1 MKSEKNEQKE
11 LRSLQK
17 ELIQAKELYEKG
29 QFEEAFNISARV
41 YQESQTLN
49 DNILIFDAL
58 ISKAT
63 IPIQLGNLETIP
75 DLIIQ
80 AEKLLQTFSDE
91 SLEEI
96 ELKKADL
103 LSIKGQY
110 HFIKGDLDKSVEFQ
124 KQFLTIQENFRN
136 KKNIAQTLS
145 FIGDGL
151 VLAGNID
158 ESLKYY
164 KKSLILCEELDLK
177 ATKARIYVAF
187 SAICWISGNNERG
200 INYVNE
206 SLKISEKLDHKPL
219 IAMALNNL
227 GSMYRTQ
234 GDLDNAM
241 ETWERSLQIAEEIN
255 YKLIKVSLLDCIIQ
269 GAIEK
274 GEHKQAKGYLQIL
287 KEIYEKEQPQYV
299 NELYQLNKALVL
311 KLSLR
316 ARDRADAE
324 DILKEIIKE
333 ESTITEPKIIAL
345 LNLCD
350 LLLTELQMTGYMEIV
365 DELQQYIDKL
375 LDISEKIHSYLFMAE
390 TYLLQARLSLLTLS
404 LKESKR
410 FFTQAQ
416 QIAEKWGF
424 SQLSTKITKEKEEFL
439 KQMNKWEKLKE
450 TDAPLNERLEL
461 AQIDKQIERMLQN
474 RSELT
479 GQIIE
484 EKVDVHKETKICMIC
499 KGEVA
504 GYIYLCECDAIYCE
518 NCVKALIDLEN
529 ACWVCET
536 PIDQSRPIKQFKK
549 DEVEIKKKIT
559 RKEDR
564 EPIKNN

>member
-1 MKSEKNEQKE
+1 VTYEKKGQKE

-17 ELIQAKELYEKG
+17 ELIQAKKLYERG
-29 QFEEAFNISARV
+29 QFEEAFNISVRV
-41 YQESQTLN
+41 YQESQALN

-58 ISKAT
+58 IIKAT

-110 HFIKGDLDKSVEFQ
+110 HYSNGELDKSVEFQ
-124 KQFLTIQENFRN
+124 KQILTIQENFGN

-151 VLAGNID
+151 ALAGNID
-158 ESLKYY
+158 ESLNYY

-177 ATKARIYVAF
+177 ATKARIYIAF
-187 SAICWISGNNERG
+187 SGICWAYGNIERG
-200 INYVNE
+200 IDYVNE
-206 SLKISEKLDHKPL
+206 SLKISEKIDHKPF

-227 GSMYRTQ
+227 GSMYRTK

-241 ETWERSLQIAEEIN
+241 ETWERSLEIAEEIN
-255 YKLIKVSLLDCIIQ
+255 YNLMKVSLLDGIIQ
-269 GAIEK
+269 GAIE
-274 GEHKQAKGYLQIL
+274 GGDHKKAKNYLQIL
-287 KEIYEKEQPQYV
+287 KEIKEQEKTKQT
-299 NELYQLNKALVL
+299 NETYQLNKALVL

-324 DILKEIIKE
+324 DVLKEIIKE
-333 ESTITEPKIIAL
+333 EGTFMETKIIAL

-350 LLLTELQMTGYMEIV
+350 LLLTELQITGDTEIL
-365 DELQQYIDKL
+365 DELQQYISQL
-375 LDISEKIHSYLFMAE
+375 LNISEKIHSYIFMAE
-390 TYLLQARLSLLTLS
+390 TYLLQARLSLLTLN

-410 FFTQAQ
+410 FFTQAR

-424 SQLSTKITKEKEEFL
+424 SQLSMKITKEKEEFL

-450 TDAPLNERLEL
+450 TDAPLNERMEL
-461 AQIDKQIERMLQN
+461 AQLDKQIERMLQN

-499 KGEVA
+499 KGVVT

-536 PIDQSRPIKQFKK
+536 LIDQSRPIKHFKK

-564 EPIKNN
+564 EPIRK